1 MKTQQAHLFPS
12 SQYRETIELRSYC
25 IHSHTFCYI
34 AKEVKYIDS
43 ELPNITRVIDP
54 YGVGMNKGRNGR
66 HSMYGNPQGL
76 PGLPQSRYMPLGGH
90 KSPRPPPRPPAPR
103 PPPPQPPM
111 MSNLP
116 PQPSI
121 PQPDP
126 MVGRRIDML
135 EQRLNATEQ
144 SNRTLLDELMRLQQ
158 ELKMNVKKNEMGLV
172 EEKEGRSRLDAA
184 FRQSQNKTYEMEDR
198 IRRCEDGIKE
208 TRNAIQQMSSHTKS
222 IEMALK
228 SAEQEQM
235 ERRGNSAQRLQEYR
249 HEVMKMNQSKEQ
261 LERLVYSMRDD
272 VREATTRVEGL
283 TQEMGSLESNVKM
296 QARLMEESNSRR
308 NTTPVEDTGKMA
320 EGVRLALEGKMIQM
334 NTLIQDLTQRIN
346 MEAKKREKVETD
358 VNIRINELLE
368 DYGSTKVE
376 KDKEM
381 REFDD
386 KMKELQAG
394 FSASEKQ
401 RILMEISS
409 VAQDLNT
416 KIDQKEAKLRDDTVN
431 KLTVIEKTLTEE
443 NRRRAAKEKELQ
455 ESVDK
460 QMKEAQMR
468 ENDGTAALK
477 KHMEQH
483 ETQVRNKLGEMT
495 TTINDLEADLKQH
508 QLEQE
513 KVIAAE
519 ISQRQNENKVLEAK
533 IDDLEDRQRRGLA
546 SLQSAVGDVAATKNS
561 GSKPP
566 DYDENS
572 NSGSQRGYTPRLQEA
587 YDRLDE
593 EAFIILSTRRI
604 QRMQNENADG
614 IREQVAKDVAR
625 IEGRLGT
632 VETKVQQQ
640 EKRMDNK
647 LQSAKAQDKEA
658 NSIMGD
664 KMQQQIDSVI
674 FSQERLKKQV
684 DSLQNKVQDT
694 PKSVT
699 NLKEEMEDMEQRLSK
714 KVDQERKERMD
725 DVSELRTD
733 IDKIVGKNES
743 VGTVPSLA
751 RLNQDVDETQ
761 TGMKKLAEAVHVVKS
776 FLSDKIKDE
785 KKTRVQEDTLL
796 KRDVERLNT
805 KYSELNDKIRNS
817 A

>member
-1 MKTQQAHLFPS
+1 MSYKFSTYGSAFNKT
-12 SQYRETIELRSYC
+12 Y
-25 IHSHTFCYI
+25 
-34 AKEVKYIDS
+34 
-43 ELPNITRVIDP
+43 DP
-54 YGVGMNKGRNGR
+54 YGVGMSNGRNGR
-66 HSMYGNPQGL
+66 HAMYGNPQGL

-90 KSPRPPPRPPAPR
+90 KSPRPPPRLPGPR

-116 PQPSI
+116 PQPSM

-144 SNRTLLDELMRLQQ
+144 SNRTLLDEMMRLQQ

-184 FRQSQNKTYEMEDR
+184 IRQSQNKTYEMEDR
-198 IRRCEDGIKE
+198 IRRCEDGLKE
-208 TRNAIQQMSSHTKS
+208 NRNAIQQMTSHTKS

-228 SAEQEQM
+228 SAEQDQM

-261 LERLVYSMRDD
+261 LERLVYSMRDEMRD
-272 VREATTRVEGL
+272 ATTRVEGL
-283 TQEMGSLESNVKM
+283 TQELNSLEANVKM
-296 QARLMEESNSRR
+296 QGRLMEESNSRR
-308 NTTPVEDTGKMA
+308 NTPQLTIPKTPVQDTGKMS

-346 MEAKKREKVETD
+346 AEAKKREKVETD

-386 KMKELQAG
+386 KMKEIQAG

-409 VAQDLNT
+409 VAQELNT
-416 KIDQKEAKLRDDTVN
+416 KIDQKEVKLRDDTVN
-431 KLTVIEKTLTEE
+431 KLTVIEKTLNEE

-460 QMKEAQMR
+460 QMKEASMR
-468 ENDGTAALK
+468 ENEGTAALK

-495 TTINDLEADLKQH
+495 NTINSLEDDMKQH
-508 QLEQE
+508 RLEQE
-513 KVIAAE
+513 KVIASE
-519 ISQRQNENKVLEAK
+519 IVQRQNENKIIEAK
-533 IDDLEDRQRRGLA
+533 IDDLEDRQRRGMA
-546 SLQSAVGDVAATKNS
+546 SLQAAVGDVASKNT
-561 GSKPP
+561 GKKTP
-566 DYDENS
+566 DYDE
-572 NSGSQRGYTPRLQEA
+572 
-587 YDRLDE
+587 
-593 EAFIILSTRRI
+593 I
-604 QRMQNENADG
+604 QRLQNENADG
-614 IREQVAKDVAR
+614 IREQVAKDVAK
-625 IEGRLGT
+625 IENRLGT

-647 LQSAKAQDKEA
+647 LESAKAQDKEA

-699 NLKEEMEDMEQRLSK
+699 NLKDEMEDMEKRLSK

-725 DVSELRTD
+725 DVAELRAD
-733 IDKIVGKNES
+733 VDKIIGKNES
-743 VGTVPSLA
+743 AGSVPSLA
-751 RLNQDVDETQ
+751 RLNQDIDETQ
-761 TGMKKLAEAVHVVKS
+761 TGMKKLAEAVHVVKTS
-776 FLSDKIKDE
+776 LSERIKDE
-785 KKTRVQEDTLL
+785 RKIRAQEDTIL

-805 KYSELNDKIRNS
+805 KYTDLKDKIRS
-817 A
+817 SGGSSS

>member
-1 MKTQQAHLFPS
+1 M
-12 SQYRETIELRSYC
+12 R
-25 IHSHTFCYI
+25 
-34 AKEVKYIDS
+34 
-43 ELPNITRVIDP
+43 
-54 YGVGMNKGRNGR
+54 
-66 HSMYGNPQGL
+66 
-76 PGLPQSRYMPLGGH
+76 
-90 KSPRPPPRPPAPR
+90 
-103 PPPPQPPM
+103 
-111 MSNLP
+111 SNLP

-208 TRNAIQQMSSHTKS
+208 TRNAMQQMTSHTKS

-283 TQEMGSLESNVKM
+283 TQELGSLEANVKM
-296 QARLMEESNSRR
+296 QGRLMEESNSRR
-308 NTTPVEDTGKMA
+308 NTPQLALPKTPVEDGKMA

-346 MEAKKREKVETD
+346 AEAKKREKVETD

-394 FSASEKQ
+394 FSANEKQ

-495 TTINDLEADLKQH
+495 TTINNLEADVKQY

-513 KVIAAE
+513 KVMAAE
-519 ISQRQNENKVLEAK
+519 ITQRQNENKILEAK

-546 SLQSAVGDVAATKNS
+546 SLQSAVGDVAANKNTGRKS
-561 GSKPP
+561 P
-566 DYDENS
+566 DYDEI
-572 NSGSQRGYTPRLQEA
+572 QRLQ
-587 YDRLDE
+587 
-593 EAFIILSTRRI
+593 S
-604 QRMQNENADG
+604 ENADG

-664 KMQQQIDSVI
+664 KMQQQIDNVI

-694 PKSVT
+694 PRSVA

-725 DVSELRTD
+725 DVAELRSD
-733 IDKIVGKNES
+733 IDKIVGRNES
-743 VGTVPSLA
+743 VGTVPSLVVSG

-761 TGMKKLAEAVHVVKS
+761 TGMKKLAEAVHVVKG
-776 FLSDKIKDE
+776 FLSDKIKEE
-785 KKTRVQEDTLL
+785 KKTRVQEDSLL
-796 KRDVERLNT
+796 KKDVERLNT
-805 KYSELNDKIRNS
+805 KYSELSDKIRSS

>member
-1 MKTQQAHLFPS
+1 
-12 SQYRETIELRSYC
+12 
-25 IHSHTFCYI
+25 
-34 AKEVKYIDS
+34 
-43 ELPNITRVIDP
+43 
-54 YGVGMNKGRNGR
+54 MNKERNGR
-66 HSMYGNPQGL
+66 HAMYGNPQGL

-90 KSPRPPPRPPAPR
+90 KSPRPPPRPPVIR

-208 TRNAIQQMSSHTKS
+208 TRNAIQQMASHTKS

-283 TQEMGSLESNVKM
+283 TQELGSLESNVKM

-308 NTTPVEDTGKMA
+308 NTPQLTLPKTPVEDSGKMA

-346 MEAKKREKVETD
+346 AEAKKREKVETD

-394 FSASEKQ
+394 FSANEKQ

-455 ESVDK
+455 ETVDK

-495 TTINDLEADLKQH
+495 TTINALDADVKQY

-513 KVIAAE
+513 KVMAAE
-519 ISQRQNENKVLEAK
+519 ISQRLNQNKILEAK

-546 SLQSAVGDVAATKNS
+546 SLQSAVGDVAANKNAE
-561 GSKPP
+561 SKSP
-566 DYDENS
+566 DYDE
-572 NSGSQRGYTPRLQEA
+572 
-587 YDRLDE
+587 
-593 EAFIILSTRRI
+593 I
-604 QRMQNENADG
+604 QRLQNENADG

-632 VETKVQQQ
+632 VETKVHQQ
-640 EKRMDNK
+640 EQRMDNK
-647 LQSAKAQDKEA
+647 LQSAKAEDKET

-664 KMQQQIDSVI
+664 KMQRQIDSVI

-785 KKTRVQEDTLL
+785 KKIRVQEDTLL

-805 KYSELNDKIRNS
+805 KYSELNDKIRSN

>member
-1 MKTQQAHLFPS
+1 MKSLQAHLPPS
-12 SQYRETIELRSYC
+12 QHRQTIEF
-25 IHSHTFCYI
+25 IVTDVG
-34 AKEVKYIDS
+34 K
-43 ELPNITRVIDP
+43 NP

-76 PGLPQSRYMPLGGH
+76 PGLPQSRYMPLG
-90 KSPRPPPRPPAPR
+90 SQIPRPPPRPPAPR

-208 TRNAIQQMSSHTKS
+208 TRNAIQQMTSHTKS

-283 TQEMGSLESNVKM
+283 TQELGSLESNVKM

-308 NTTPVEDTGKMA
+308 NTPQLALPKTPVEDSGKMT

-376 KDKEM
+376 KDQEM

-443 NRRRAAKEKELQ
+443 NRRRAAKEKQLQ

-495 TTINDLEADLKQH
+495 TTINALEADVKQY

-513 KVIAAE
+513 KVMAAE
-519 ISQRQNENKVLEAK
+519 ITQRQNDKNVLEGK

-546 SLQSAVGDVAATKNS
+546 SLQSAVGDVAAKKNA
-561 GSKPP
+561 GSKSP
-566 DYDENS
+566 DYDEI
-572 NSGSQRGYTPRLQEA
+572 QRLQ
-587 YDRLDE
+587 
-593 EAFIILSTRRI
+593 S
-604 QRMQNENADG
+604 ENADG

-640 EKRMDNK
+640 EQRMDNK
-647 LQSAKAQDKEA
+647 LQSLLLFKLTLPLPVPLA
-658 NSIMGD
+658 S
-664 KMQQQIDSVI
+664 
-674 FSQERLKKQV
+674 
-684 DSLQNKVQDT
+684 QDT
-694 PKSVT
+694 PKNVT

-725 DVSELRTD
+725 DVSELRAD

-805 KYSELNDKIRNS
+805 KYSELSDKIRSS

>member
-1 MKTQQAHLFPS
+1 MS
-12 SQYRETIELRSYC
+12 
-25 IHSHTFCYI
+25 
-34 AKEVKYIDS
+34 
-43 ELPNITRVIDP
+43 N
-54 YGVGMNKGRNGR
+54 GRNGR
-66 HSMYGNPQGL
+66 HAMYGNPQGL

-90 KSPRPPPRPPAPR
+90 KSPRPPPRLPGPR

-116 PQPSI
+116 PQPSM

-144 SNRTLLDELMRLQQ
+144 SNRTLLDEMMRLQQ

-184 FRQSQNKTYEMEDR
+184 IRQSQNKTYEMEDR
-198 IRRCEDGIKE
+198 IRRCEDGLKE
-208 TRNAIQQMSSHTKS
+208 NRNAIQQMTSHTKS

-228 SAEQEQM
+228 SAEQDQM

-261 LERLVYSMRDD
+261 LERLVYSMRDEMRD
-272 VREATTRVEGL
+272 ATTRVEGL
-283 TQEMGSLESNVKM
+283 TQELNSLEANVKM
-296 QARLMEESNSRR
+296 QGRLMEESNSRR
-308 NTTPVEDTGKMA
+308 NTPQLTIPKTPVQDTGKMS

-346 MEAKKREKVETD
+346 AEAKKREKVETD

-386 KMKELQAG
+386 KMKEIQAG

-409 VAQDLNT
+409 VAQELNT
-416 KIDQKEAKLRDDTVN
+416 KIDQKEVKLRDDTVN
-431 KLTVIEKTLTEE
+431 KLTVIEKTLNEE

-460 QMKEAQMR
+460 QMKEASMR
-468 ENDGTAALK
+468 ENEGTAALK

-495 TTINDLEADLKQH
+495 NTINSLEDDMKQH
-508 QLEQE
+508 RLEQE
-513 KVIAAE
+513 KVIASE
-519 ISQRQNENKVLEAK
+519 IVQRQNENKIIEAK
-533 IDDLEDRQRRGLA
+533 IDDLEDRQRRGMA
-546 SLQSAVGDVAATKNS
+546 SLQAAVGDVASKNT
-561 GSKPP
+561 GKKTP
-566 DYDENS
+566 DYDE
-572 NSGSQRGYTPRLQEA
+572 
-587 YDRLDE
+587 
-593 EAFIILSTRRI
+593 I
-604 QRMQNENADG
+604 QRLQNENADG
-614 IREQVAKDVAR
+614 IREQVAKDVAK
-625 IEGRLGT
+625 IENRLGT

-647 LQSAKAQDKEA
+647 LESAKAQDKEA

-699 NLKEEMEDMEQRLSK
+699 NLKDEMEDMEKRLSK

-725 DVSELRTD
+725 DVAELRAD
-733 IDKIVGKNES
+733 VDKIIGKNES
-743 VGTVPSLA
+743 AGSVPSLA
-751 RLNQDVDETQ
+751 RLNQDIDETQ
-761 TGMKKLAEAVHVVKS
+761 TGMKKLAEAVHVVKTS
-776 FLSDKIKDE
+776 LSERIKDE
-785 KKTRVQEDTLL
+785 RKIRAQEDTIL

-805 KYSELNDKIRNS
+805 KYTDLKDKIRS
-817 A
+817 SGGSSS